1 MTSQNIRSI
10 GLAALTSIVLT
21 AWMSTPV
28 LAQRSRGVDGT
39 GRGYTA
45 GLSSGRQINHARQSS
60 RAVYSY
66 TVPAPGA
73 AHVVANPPVVHA
85 EVTRPDVEVIGHN
98 IAAAQAGIKVMKKE
112 FPEEGIQ
119 KRIAAIEKHLL
130 EAATL
135 QKTAHAECMKESP
148 EVKMVMSC
156 CNDLMKELDK
166 ARAEHAALMRHLEPA
181 PRKTDEN

>member
-1 MTSQNIRSI
+1 MKFRNF
-10 GLAALTSIVLT
+10 GFLALTSIMLT
-21 AWMSTPV
+21 AWISASV

-60 RAVYSY
+60 RALYSY
-66 TVPAPGA
+66 TAPAAITAGVA
-73 AHVVANPPVVHA
+73 ANASVVHA
-85 EVTRPDVEVIGHN
+85 EVIRPDVEVIGHN

-112 FPEEGIQ
+112 FPEEDIQ
-119 KRIAAIEKHLL
+119 KRISAIEKHLS

-135 QKTAHAECMKESP
+135 QKAAHAECMRESP
-148 EVKMVMSC
+148 DGKMVMSC
-156 CNDLMKELDK
+156 CNDLTKELEK

-181 PRKTDEN
+181 PLKPDEN